1 MKRPFLLVYG
11 VVAYI
16 AFNLAFL
23 YMLGFLSEAPLPQTI
38 NNGTVGPVVQ
48 AIAVN
53 TGLVFLFGFFH
64 SLMARARFKAWWTKI
79 IPQDAERSTYVL
91 QSALFLGL
99 AIWQWQ
105 PLPTTIWM
113 IEGAMVWLCYVIFA
127 LGVITVLLSTF
138 LIDHFEL
145 FGLRQIWS
153 ASTGRTMPKP
163 KFRIPFLYRF
173 VRHPMQLGVVLLLF
187 STPHMTVG
195 HLLFAGLMMLYIM
208 IGLWFEER
216 SLVREFGDTYRA
228 YQSQVPM
235 LIPRFVPLSKAQT
248 QTFADA
254 AQN

>member
-1 MKRPFLLVYG
+1 MKRPILLFYG
-11 VVAYI
+11 VAAYI

-23 YMLGFLSEAPLPQTI
+23 YMLGFLLEAPLPQTV
-38 NNGTVGPVVQ
+38 NNGAIGPVRQ

-64 SLMARARFKAWWTKI
+64 SLMARARFKTWWTKI

-91 QSALFLGL
+91 QSALFLGFAL
-99 AIWQWQ
+99 WQWQ
-105 PLPTTIWM
+105 PLPTTLWM
-113 IEGAMVWLCYVIFA
+113 VEGALVWLCYGIFA
-127 LGVITVLLSTF
+127 LGVVTVLLSTF

-153 ASTGRTMPKP
+153 ASTGRAMAKP
-163 KFRIPFLYRF
+163 KFKVPFLYRF

-187 STPHMTVG
+187 ATPHMTVG
-195 HLLFAGLMMLYIM
+195 HLLFAGLMTLYVM

-216 SLVREFGDTYRA
+216 SLVREFGDAYRA

-235 LIPRFVPLSKAQT
+235 LVPRLAPLLMTRIKSLT
-248 QTFADA
+248 EA
-254 AQN
+254 A